1 MVLRKVNLMLKLY
14 YTPISMNSRRVW
26 VALLEK
32 QIPFEPLALNLDG
45 DQFKPDFLAINPFHR
60 IPVLVDEDLT
70 LVESLAILDD
80 REAEYPTPALSIP
93 AETYL

>member
-1 MVLRKVNLMLKLY
+1 M
-14 YTPISMNSRRVW
+14 
-26 VALLEK
+26 A
-32 QIPFEPLALNLDG
+32 FEPIALNLDG

-70 LVESLAILDD
+70 VVESLAILDD
-80 REAEYPTPALSIP
+80 REAKYPTPALSIS

>member
-1 MVLRKVNLMLKLY
+1 MALR
-14 YTPISMNSRRVW
+14 
-26 VALLEK
+26 EK
-32 QIPFEPLALNLDG
+32 QMAFEPIALNLDG

-70 LVESLAILDD
+70 VVESLAILDD
-80 REAEYPTPALSIP
+80 REAKYPTPALSIS